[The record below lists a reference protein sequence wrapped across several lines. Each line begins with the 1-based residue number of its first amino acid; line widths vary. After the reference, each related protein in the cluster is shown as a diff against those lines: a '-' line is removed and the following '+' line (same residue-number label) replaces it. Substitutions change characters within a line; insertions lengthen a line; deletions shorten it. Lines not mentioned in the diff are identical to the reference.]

1 MYRYFK
7 DRKLYSVSEWRLR
20 LSEYHGSRFF
30 MIRHLP
36 ILLLA
41 AALFAVFVNDASAH
55 QPRGIGMFGPTASG
69 TAGSYTPAYGEHWG
83 KNYNTQDWNRFYHY
97 PYIYYPQNYYP
108 ATYYRSAD
116 NMYYRYPPEM
126 RIPIYDKKN
135 FNYYPEPHPYHGGF
149 HYIIDIF

>member
-1 MYRYFK
+1 
-7 DRKLYSVSEWRLR
+7 
-20 LSEYHGSRFF
+20 

-41 AALFAVFVNDASAH
+41 AALFAVFVNDASAR
-55 QPRGIGMFGPTASG
+55 QPRGIGMFGPTGPG
-69 TAGSYTPAYGEHWG
+69 TTYNNYTPAYGEHWG

-135 FNYYPEPHPYHGGF
+135 YNFYPEPHPYHDGF
-149 HYIIDIF
+149 HYTVDIF